1 MRTAEI
7 RRTTAETDVTLTLA
21 LDGAG
26 RADVATGVGF
36 LDHMLT
42 LFARHGSFDLSV
54 QCKGDTDVDYHHTT
68 EDIAICLGQAFRE
81 AMGDKRGI
89 TRYGSILL
97 PMDEALMLC
106 AVDISGRGGFYGE
119 LAIPTEK
126 VGEFD
131 TELCEEFFI
140 AFAREAGLTLHLR
153 QIAGRNSHHII
164 EACFKAAAR
173 SLKTALSP
181 DEANPDAIPS
191 TKGVL

>member
-1 MRTAEI
+1 MMERITS
-7 RRTTAETDVTLTLA
+7 ETQIQLTLG
-21 LDGAG
+21 LHGSG
-26 RADVATGVGF
+26 IADIDTGCGF
-36 LDHMLT
+36 LNHMLT
-42 LFARHGSFDLSV
+42 LFTRHGCFDLSV
-54 QCKGDTDVDYHHTT
+54 QCKGDTDVDCHHTT
-68 EDIAICLGQAFRE
+68 EDIAICLGQAFRD

-97 PMDEALMLC
+97 PMDEALILC

-119 LAIPTEK
+119 LAIPAEK

-131 TELCEEFFI
+131 TELCEEFFV
-140 AFAREAGLTLHLR
+140 AFAREAGITLHLR
-153 QIAGRNSHHII
+153 QITGRNSHHIM

-181 DEANPDAIPS
+181 DEANPNAIPS